1 MRFTIERGDFLA
13 PLQRIQGIV
22 GTRTSMPILANCLVE
37 AGSAGIEVV
46 ATNLE
51 IGVRD
56 RTACA
61 VAEPG
66 RVCVAGRKL
75 YELVKAFPEGAPVE
89 VMTEGAPVEVT
100 TEGARLKLRSGRITA
115 HLLGMEPAE
124 FPVLPEIPA
133 GNGMTLAAAT
143 LGELLAQ
150 TFFAMSTDI
159 TRQTLGGVLFAHDGE
174 GHLEVVATDGHRLA
188 CRRLAV
194 AGVTAFREIVPRK
207 AVAEIRRLVEEGDG
221 EVNLTFGDKHAVLRR
236 ADLTLI
242 TRLIE
247 GRYPEYQRAI
257 PATCR
262 NLVVVDREALTTACR
277 RVAIFANEKTNQV
290 ELEVSADSLVIVA
303 QNPEL
308 GDAREEIEAKLEGDG
323 VRIAFNARYLLDIL
337 GGMAGASVRMEMNDG
352 NSPSLFTSG
361 EAADYRCVLMPM
373 RL

>member
-1 MRFTIERGDFLA
+1 
-13 PLQRIQGIV
+13 
-22 GTRTSMPILANCLVE
+22 
-37 AGSAGIEVV
+37 
-46 ATNLE
+46 
-51 IGVRD
+51 
-56 RTACA
+56 
-61 VAEPG
+61 
-66 RVCVAGRKL
+66 
-75 YELVKAFPEGAPVE
+75 
-89 VMTEGAPVEVT
+89 MTEGAPVEVT
-100 TEGARLKLRSGRITA
+100 TEGARLKRHAGRLALESDESTLPPTEGARLKLRSGRITA